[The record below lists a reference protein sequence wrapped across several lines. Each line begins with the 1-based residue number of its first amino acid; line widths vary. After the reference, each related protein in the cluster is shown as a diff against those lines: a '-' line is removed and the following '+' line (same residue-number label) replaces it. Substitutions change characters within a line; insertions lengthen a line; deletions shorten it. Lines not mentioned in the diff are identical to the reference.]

1 MATCFEQHLKNV
13 LSQEEK
19 RNLASTAR
27 KEAAKYGLAEPDSL
41 SYMNAA
47 GQALEQLSVEELKIT
62 SGFSNNFKSPEGM
75 QLHERTK
82 LADHVKQSL
91 PTFLNTGVDLFTFLT
106 TKPAN
111 EIHARFA
118 KFLEK
123 DELTKQGQFTVNHF
137 VNFVN
142 KYAKESLNSIFF
154 FNDDPKNNKYLGADL
169 FSQLKYDEITA
180 NGYKHKTTTEA
191 VKLAIAYAAY
201 QALFDLESSTHYK
214 TAKEMKAIHGNDPI
228 RSFSAAQDALENKH
242 LPAVTAINNW
252 GQVAYSA
259 LGLSPLK
266 GSSPNVA
273 ANLKAALGAQV
284 YQVLRAKNLLRVESM
299 DAATYHAL
307 FSDSEYKGTAKT
319 KFFYTVET
327 IQRKDKNNPEKT
339 KELIDGALF
348 ARTQSGDVLN
358 KVFTGQTSKK
368 DILYTPTKDIT
379 TKTKTGM
386 GVPLLMQK
394 AQEAVQNNPI
404 FAEPTQALL
413 VTAMN
418 ENQGAELN
426 FAQRLVGIKTQE
438 QISAAHHTQR
448 KGMIATNDSLQAG
461 LDTLIKHYTDY
472 TEAGAVLPVYL
483 KMDVWQMLRAGTN
496 GSAINPTGEKIHR
509 YSMVGEKWATKVR
522 VRGGT
527 EADAEL
533 RDSFILRVAEG
544 LGVETDKKSN
554 EYSIGKAREIL
565 VNKDTFSLQIKAAIE
580 AIQSGDNLERI
591 VDAVDAVGL
600 KGGERMKTFS
610 ALVAY
615 AKYLTAFKNNDE
627 FFEASLMGEVDGVSN
642 GPMLTMLMLGLT
654 VGNISMGE
662 MFAKGGFY
670 TDDNKDAN
678 VWLSNPDNL
687 DMYKATSQYVLDA
700 ISNWALENLGSPL
713 LDGLNYFSGKENE
726 VTKAIELT
734 TRKSIKEA
742 VNPIMF
748 GSAISNAVRG
758 LFNKFIEDIYS
769 KIAFVYNMPE
779 EDVEAK
785 SLAIAELNEKL
796 VSLRL
801 ITEPQTIEHLHN
813 KFEVTNQQYELLWNS
828 YYVQKGTIGKAIYG
842 ALDTYFAP
850 FLQTK
855 TAITD
860 TSNAAAN
867 NYIAAKQVLVDKA
880 KADLGLSY
888 TENAVNVGLPQE
900 TLDAIEKQL
909 MDAGITPVM
918 HSIWSQEEGNLEA
931 GLVMLKR
938 RKGQTNDDQYLTQV
952 TGNQPFLTGNQ
963 GKHMAVRSKGPIEE
977 GPGVNGTSVPTHS
990 FDGYVSFKRMLEL
1003 FKKDI
1008 TSFNMHDSGG
1018 TSFAK
1023 LKELSIEFNKA
1034 TFQGLIK
1041 YSPATSMAEMSVR
1054 NLEGMLTF
1062 EGNTVST
1069 NDMLTHALQTVNLV
1083 QIAKDATLN
1092 KIDFLNTVKHVSQY
1106 ALEGASYTVT
1116 NGDLGELRQQ
1126 EEYEIARHQDLA
1138 NRINAVIAE
1147 LETRVEQE
1155 SPKPEVKPTESI
1167 NVWFGSNENAGLSN
1181 LAARKFTL
1189 DGKEYFSVEHAY
1201 QSWKSGSFDET
1212 TYKKYTGDGQKII
1225 GKKTK
1230 TENNWNIRLMKRIML
1245 ESFKQNKEAKDLLL
1259 ATGDAQ
1265 ITHTQDKGIWAT
1277 EFPKLLMEVRAEIKP
1292 TENVDVTPEEE
1303 DTPDDVP
1310 PSQQPTEVKPKS
1322 ELGKL
1327 LKELFQDRKLVPV
1340 GEFLTYIT
1348 KTSEYPSF
1356 VQLAEILKDSSVP
1369 VQLVDDMSEVRAD
1382 HRDEISDIAKYA
1394 GFYYDGAI
1402 YLNKLYLDGKLENKP
1417 PPAKVEQLL
1426 LHETIHSVISGWLLV
1441 DKNKETETYK
1451 NIQELYEIAKT
1462 AVTEQNKDFVAETEN
1477 IDEFVTYALT
1487 RKSFQDFLN
1496 TLTISPDVKKV
1507 KKYYTSNVFL
1517 NFIQKVTEIFNSALK
1532 FTKDNKV
1539 NLSQTKTLNNVL
1551 LAVINQG
1558 AVLIDLAKK
1567 DQQSSNVARAMRLS
1581 NGLYTHR
1588 TMDVFDALNTGNT
1601 NTTNT
1606 NHLRSLLSMIVYKLH
1621 GPFGYLHAKYMK
1633 NTPIDEVGTYQAAYK
1648 AGDLPIATAIAT
1660 ASLPMSD
1667 AEAFA
1672 VDQVAI
1678 ALEGGLNNP
1687 AMRKYRRVLELM
1699 YEQAQKEL
1707 KPTDFSKGVYE
1718 FIFDTTNTNQQS
1730 LVRFAALGLANQQ
1743 VIKAFKK
1750 VNVSLPDVKVKNTLF
1765 SRLQWL
1771 FTQVMNF
1778 VSSKATGV
1786 RLGVS
1791 LDQNLEHIL
1800 KNLVASEAKY
1810 QAIASKPVTE
1820 SALAKYSKEGMKQL
1834 GKGVTKIA
1842 KSQAVQNSSIKK
1854 VPVVGDVA
1862 AYMLKAV
1869 GTVADATINGR
1880 IEEHVEGAM
1889 KIRNALHD
1897 GPLGFRAGI
1906 LNELRGETTIK
1917 SKFFRLLQL
1926 VKETEQKRETYI
1938 QQRSNTILDMFENK
1952 GQNLTKEQSKSIT
1965 NLLRTGAGVVGFTGA
1980 QVKELLGDK
1989 AKLDKEI
1996 ADTIAR
2002 IKPIA
2007 KTHTNFIAGKA
2018 EATGAW
2024 LQTGVSQDPTRI
2036 AMNATM
2042 VIAMQGTPVE
2052 GKLDAQKEVLL
2063 PEVEK
2068 LIALFSLRHMNKAI
2082 LKTVLDTEVDRGV
2095 DNGIDFVL
2103 RLHKTLHDEAKER
2116 LFKGKDILM
2125 QHGYLPEVIN
2135 PNVDVKFV
2143 TATATKT
2150 LDENVAMYQKAGYVS
2165 YGLMTRDPAHT
2176 VPTVLLVNKNVPA
2189 TRRLTALMAVIDDN
2203 TKGTLLHD
2211 GNKSGPFAKANE
2223 VMNRRLNKVTELN
2236 YAKWSKRGFA
2246 FDVDYE
2252 NTLMVPLVNE
2262 NEELVNARYMAS
2274 TVFRDNILTRNND
2287 FAYLLGKYEGTT
2299 YEKVTSKEQNKTIV
2313 QATKDLFDVNYAK
2326 NKRDYFYVGKNTPN
2340 KEYKEAYLLLPEA
2353 TRQEIKRVWGDD
2365 GMFIRK
2371 DMLDLVFGYRK
2382 LNVGDAMLKSKAEQN
2397 LIIKGMSNLAEY
2409 IYAKNGSND
2418 EKYAA
2423 RLKAA
2428 NFMKMLQ
2435 QGAEETVSEVKR
2447 TIVMRLPLVL
2457 VGNET
2462 SNMSMLKLKG
2472 MGVFEALQEKSKA
2485 LSALTVYRG
2494 QSEELDKLN
2503 TYLRTGTRINEHPT
2517 FIKRIAWLEESIN
2530 KNPVKPLIDA
2540 GFMPTI
2546 VEDVETI
2553 AEDYSYKGELL
2564 NKIDAAANK
2573 FKPLKAVVGASNQM
2587 YMGEDTGLY
2596 QFMRYATQASDFTA
2610 RYALYVHLSKD
2621 KTKPQSEIFKELSES
2636 FVPYD
2641 VPSHRM
2647 MEALNSVGLLMF
2659 TKFVLRIQ
2667 KPLFEAIKEN
2677 PSNAMLLW
2685 LFDYFFEGLTVITES
2700 SFVNR
2705 FYNPLNLGPL
2715 EFPFILDDI
2724 ATVNALTSTVGGLT
2738 PE

>member
-1 MATCFEQHLKNV
+1 MSSACFTKHILG
-13 LSQEEK
+13 
-19 RNLASTAR
+19 STAFDGG
-27 KEAAKYGLAEPDSL
+27 KAVPKINKSIASYAELDPTRPE
-41 SYMNAA
+41 YKN
-47 GQALEQLSVEELKIT
+47 EQLALGDYLQEISKAELKIT

-106 TKPAN
+106 TKPAS

-123 DELTKQGQFTVNHF
+123 DELTKKEQFTVNHF

-154 FNDDPKNNKYLGADL
+154 FNDDPKNNEYLGADL
-169 FSQLKYDEITA
+169 FSQLKYDEVTA

-252 GQVAYSA
+252 GQVAYSV

-284 YQVLRAKNLLRVESM
+284 YQVLRAKNLVLVESM

-327 IQRKDKNNPEKT
+327 TQRLGTKNGVQQAKNNPTQT
-339 KELIDGALF
+339 KELIEGALF

-358 KVFTGQTSKK
+358 KVFTGQTSSK

-438 QISAAHHTQR
+438 QISAVHHTQR
-448 KGMIATNDSLQAG
+448 KGMITTNDSLQAG
-461 LDTLIKHYTDY
+461 LDTLIKHYTDS

-496 GSAINPTGEKIHR
+496 GSAINPTSEKIHR

-527 EADAEL
+527 DADAEL
-533 RDSFILRVAEG
+533 RNSFILRVAEG
-544 LGVETDKKSN
+544 LGIETDKKPN
-554 EYSIGKAREIL
+554 EYSIGKAKEIL
-565 VNKDTFSLQIKAAIE
+565 VINKDTLSLQIKAAIE
-580 AIQSGDNLERI
+580 AIQTGDNLERI

-615 AKYLTAFKNNDE
+615 AKYITAFKNNDE
-627 FFEASLMGEVDGVSN
+627 FFEASLMGEADGVSN

-654 VGNISMGE
+654 VGNISMEE

-700 ISNWALENLGSPL
+700 ISNWTLEHSGSPL

-769 KIAFVYNMPE
+769 KIASIYNMSE
-779 EDVEAK
+779 EDLEAK
-785 SLAIAELNEKL
+785 NLAIAELNGKL

-813 KFEVTNQQYELLWNS
+813 KFEVTKQDYEMLWNS
-828 YYVQKGTIGKAIYG
+828 YFVQKGTIGKAIYG
-842 ALDTYFAP
+842 ALNTYFAP

-855 TAITD
+855 KAITD

-867 NYIAAKQVLVDKA
+867 NYIAAKRVLVDKA
-880 KADLGLSY
+880 KAEFGISY

-900 TLDAIEKQL
+900 TLDTIEKQL

-952 TGNQPFLTGNQ
+952 TGNQPFLTSNK
-963 GKHMAVRSKGPIEE
+963 GKHMAVHSKGPIEE

-1054 NLEGMLTF
+1054 NLEGILTF

-1069 NDMLTHALQTVNLV
+1069 NDLLIHAKQTANL
-1083 QIAKDATLN
+1083 IRLANGASLN
-1092 KIDFLNTVKHVSQY
+1092 KINFLSRVRHVSQY

-1126 EEYEIARHQDLA
+1126 EDYEIARHQDLA

-1147 LETRVEQE
+1147 LETRAEKE
-1155 SPKPEVKPTESI
+1155 TPKPEVKPTET
-1167 NVWFGSNENAGLSN
+1167 VNEADTIIHKSTQSVDESFSKYITKEKYPL
-1181 LAARKFTL
+1181 LFDAFK
-1189 DGKEYFSVEHAY
+1189 DGFSVYDVEDGTSLSEFLDSV
-1201 QSWKSGSFDET
+1201 QTSFEEYYAENPERHGIDYSKYSKGKQRDAAMEKESA
-1212 TYKKYTGDGQKII
+1212 TYVIKLNLEILDIKKNALT
-1225 GKKTK
+1225 
-1230 TENNWNIRLMKRIML
+1230 N
-1245 ESFKQNKEAKDLLL
+1245 
-1259 ATGDAQ
+1259 
-1265 ITHTQDKGIWAT
+1265 
-1277 EFPKLLMEVRAEIKP
+1277 IKP

-1303 DTPDDVP
+1303 DTTDDVP
-1310 PSQQPTEVKPKS
+1310 PSQQPPEVILDPLQDKLSKLGLDDEASLDTFLDTVSNSKYPVYA
-1322 ELGKL
+1322 ELAKV
-1327 LKELFQDRKLVPV
+1327 LKGTKAKVRVINNVSDIKDKAARE
-1340 GEFLTYIT
+1340 EIT
-1348 KTSEYPSF
+1348 KLGNFEGAFYNDVIYMKKSNILSEFTEETMLHEGIHAVITSW
-1356 VQLAEILKDSSVP
+1356 
-1369 VQLVDDMSEVRAD
+1369 
-1382 HRDEISDIAKYA
+1382 
-1394 GFYYDGAI
+1394 
-1402 YLNKLYLDGKLENKP
+1402 LEN
-1417 PPAKVEQLL
+1417 E
-1426 LHETIHSVISGWLLV
+1426 
-1441 DKNKETETYK
+1441 KNKETDVYQNLNRIFNAVKEA
-1451 NIQELYEIAKT
+1451 AKK
-1462 AVTEQNKDFVAETEN
+1462 QNKEFDKELEN
-1477 IDEFVTYALT
+1477 IDEFVSYALT
-1487 RKSFQDFLN
+1487 NKEFQDFLKTVKIN
-1496 TLTISPDVKKV
+1496 AVKYSIISAFQAFVEAVAKV
-1507 KKYYTSNVFL
+1507 FDIQLKVQTSKN
-1517 NFIQKVTEIFNSALK
+1517 NAL
-1532 FTKDNKV
+1532 F
-1539 NLSQTKTLNNVL
+1539 
-1551 LAVINQG
+1551 AVINQG

-1567 DQQSSNVARAMRLS
+1567 DQQSSNVARGMRLS

-1601 NTTNT
+1601 DTTNT

-1621 GPFGYLHAKYMK
+1621 GPFGSLHAKYMK

-1730 LVRFAALGLANQQ
+1730 LVRFAALGLANQE
-1743 VIKAFKK
+1743 VIEAFKK

-1786 RLGVS
+1786 IQGVS

-1869 GTVADATINGR
+1869 GTVTDATINGR

-1897 GPLGFRAGI
+1897 GPLGFKAGI

-1965 NLLRTGAGVVGFTGA
+1965 NLLRTGVGVVGFTGS
-1980 QVKELLGDK
+1980 QIKELLSDK

-1996 ADTIAR
+1996 DDVIVR

-2052 GKLDAQKEVLL
+2052 GKLDVQKEALL

-2135 PNVDVKFV
+2135 PNVDVKFI
-2143 TATATKT
+2143 TATATRT

-2262 NEELVNARYMAS
+2262 NAELVNARYMAS
-2274 TVFRDNILTRNND
+2274 TVFRDNVLTRNND

-2353 TRQEIKRVWGDD
+2353 TRQDIKRVWGDD

-2418 EKYAA
+2418 EKYSA

-2457 VGNET
+2457 IGNET

-2472 MGVFEALQEKSKA
+2472 MGVFEALQEKGKA

-2503 TYLRTGTRINEHPT
+2503 TYLRTGTRINEHPA
-2517 FIKRIAWLEESIN
+2517 FIKRVAWLEESMN

-2564 NKIDAAANK
+2564 DKIDAAANK

-2636 FVPYD
+2636 FVNYD

-2705 FYNPLNLGPL
+2705 FYNPLNFGPL